1 MASQHANTH
10 RSRTKGC
17 LSCWLV
23 IASSCILTC
32 STVPQSGSVESVRR
46 CTDFSRFPASQ
57 SAPILH
63 FFPCIHVVAVLAKIV
78 SHRSFAFVS
87 SLIRVYLRRGHE
99 ADVTRKQPSG
109 ANDSKIRGSAS
120 HKHCKCVSVYS
131 SRVGDTQWATYRDR
145 M

>member
-1 MASQHANTH
+1 MLACDS
-10 RSRTKGC
+10 K
-17 LSCWLV
+17 

-78 SHRSFAFVS
+78 SHKSFAFVS
-87 SLIRVYLRRGHE
+87 SLIRVYLRRGDK
-99 ADVTRKQPSG
+99 ADVARIQPAG
-109 ANDSKIRGSAS
+109 ANDSKIRGSA
-120 HKHCKCVSVYS
+120 
-131 SRVGDTQWATYRDR
+131 
-145 M
+145 

>member
-1 MASQHANTH
+1 MYVHETDHAAPVEMERQRVSTQT
-10 RSRTKGC
+10 RTAREREQQDEGLPEMLACDRK
-17 LSCWLV
+17 

-78 SHRSFAFVS
+78 SHKSFAFVS
-87 SLIRVYLRRGHE
+87 SLIRVYLRRGDK
-99 ADVTRKQPSG
+99 ADVARKQPAG
-109 ANDSKIRGSAS
+109 ANDSKIRGSA
-120 HKHCKCVSVYS
+120 
-131 SRVGDTQWATYRDR
+131 
-145 M
+145 